1 MKIKIKKQINP
12 QNDYDNFTSA
22 KDEEVPNEK

>member
-1 MKIKIKKQINP
+1 MKIKVKKKINP

-22 KDEEVPNEK
+22 KDEDVPSEK